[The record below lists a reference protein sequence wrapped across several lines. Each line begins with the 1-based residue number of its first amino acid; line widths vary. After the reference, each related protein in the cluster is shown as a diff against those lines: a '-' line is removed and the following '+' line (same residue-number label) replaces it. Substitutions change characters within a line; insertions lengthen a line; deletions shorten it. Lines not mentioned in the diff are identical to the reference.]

1 MQNTGNDGPAS
12 ALAALQDYSSS
23 GDSSPEEPGPWPKA
37 PERFFLSP
45 TSKAREIGPAVSDE
59 QYAAN
64 LRRRLLELHDSPLP
78 LMRTLNGAAVPLD
91 ATQAQETLKRHGTYL
106 VANRSCGT
114 CRNCVD
120 CRGRCLAIRDDD
132 GAVAVRAGAIA
143 AGSQPPSSLPASSD
157 EKTNRRVDY
166 TCCGYRLDARFDAN
180 AGRRVQ
186 LIRDGGLFRRRRRH
200 LTLSDPSPAPKV
212 RFVPVHKQ
220 PCSPSRPPRT
230 PHTPLDLATRAAM
243 TSPSRRR
250 LDARPLGDVGG
261 RPQGRHLWPRRGVR
275 GLEVSSSTATSR
287 PPPPLPPPP
296 PPPFCPSARL
306 APSTAPPLW
315 SAGGGDCGR
324 PRRGAVSPPAHR
336 APLRYYGLELWVA
349 SSGLL
354 GVGKIKIQ

>member
-23 GDSSPEEPGPWPKA
+23 DDSSPEEPGPWPKA

-45 TSKAREIGPAVSDE
+45 SSAAREIGPAVSDE
-59 QYAAN
+59 QFIAT
-64 LRRRLLELHDSPLP
+64 LQRRLLELHDSPLP

-275 GLEVSSSTATSR
+275 GLEVSSSTATVTATAAAATAATSAV
-287 PPPPLPPPP
+287 LPERAAGAVDSTTDLERRRRRLRKT
-296 PPPFCPSARL
+296 PS
-306 APSTAPPLW
+306 
-315 SAGGGDCGR
+315 
-324 PRRGAVSPPAHR
+324 RRGLATGPPRTA
-336 APLRYYGLELWVA
+336 ALWVA
-349 SSGLL
+349 L
-354 GVGKIKIQ
+354 GG